1 MQDVPAAP
9 SETVGA
15 IDEATIDDAGRAVLA
30 AEEALDAVHPKHFQ
44 EMKAQHKPPPGIAAT
59 ARAAK
64 VLLDMEKTQ
73 AGADADGMTFGSS
86 ATIALVCWREPVIVE
101 RLDLLVYSNP
111 IPSKRL
117 ARLLEME
124 TGDAYT
130 PEAIAWQPAAAAIC
144 AYIRAVVRF
153 YACSAKA
160 EPRANGTLRTWKQ
173 RWQAR
178 NQPKG

>member
-1 MQDVPAAP
+1 MQDDPSAP
-9 SETVGA
+9 NDPVDET
-15 IDEATIDDAGRAVLA
+15 TIDVAGRAVLA

-64 VLLDMEKTQ
+64 VLLDMEDKK

-124 TGDAYT
+124 TDDDAYT

-160 EPRANGTLRTWKQ
+160 EPRANETLRTWKQ

-178 NQPKG
+178 EPKG